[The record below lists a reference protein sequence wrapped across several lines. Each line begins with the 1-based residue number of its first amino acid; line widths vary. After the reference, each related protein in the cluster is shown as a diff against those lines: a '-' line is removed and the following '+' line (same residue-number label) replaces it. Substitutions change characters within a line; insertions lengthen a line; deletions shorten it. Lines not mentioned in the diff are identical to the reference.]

1 MDDLDLDFPN
11 PEVFPGPDVGDQ
23 MPGNCWIDGFFDE
36 SVKDMPRHSCT
47 HTHTCNPPGGDL
59 SHTHTCFH
67 AHTRILSAPS
77 NETSSE
83 SAEKSSSKKRPIGNR
98 EAVRKYREKKKA
110 HTASLED
117 EIVQLRALNQ
127 QLMKR
132 LQGQVALEAEVARL
146 RCLLVDIRG
155 RIEGE
160 IGAFP
165 YNRAARMGGDLV
177 SNATQGNLFGA
188 HIINS
193 CNVRCDD
200 QINCM
205 QSVMQGEDGDEDGA
219 LDGENFDACEI
230 GNIRCMGSSST
241 GSKVILTCGHGNANG
256 NAMAAGCS
264 SKAKKTKA
272 HLDRAEF
279 LRVQR
284 NGLERIMC
292 SSNNRWLTMFGM
304 NLTQSVQQSV

>member
-1 MDDLDLDFPN
+1 MDDLDLDFTD
-11 PEVFPGPDVGDQ
+11 PEVFPGPEFGDQ
-23 MPGNCWIDGFFDE
+23 VPGSCSINEFFDE
-36 SVKDMPRHSCT
+36 SLKDVPHHSCT
-47 HTHTCNPPGGDL
+47 HTHTCNHPGPNL

-67 AHTRILSAPS
+67 AHTKILSAPVE
-77 NETSSE
+77 ETSD

-110 HTASLED
+110 RTASLED
-117 EIVQLRALNQ
+117 EVVQLRAFNQ
-127 QLMKR
+127 QLMKK
-132 LQGQVALEAEVARL
+132 LQGQAALEAEVTRL

-165 YNRAARMGGDLV
+165 YQRTARVGGDMI
-177 SNATQGNLFGA
+177 SNAPQGNSLGA
-188 HIINS
+188 YMINS

-205 QSVMQGEDGDEDGA
+205 QPVMQGKGEDEDGA
-219 LDGENFDACEI
+219 LDGQNCGPCEI

-241 GSKVILTCGHGNANG
+241 ASKVNLACGRG

-264 SKAKKTKA
+264 SNAKKTKGQ
-272 HLDRAEF
+272 F
-279 LRVQR
+279 
-284 NGLERIMC
+284 
-292 SSNNRWLTMFGM
+292 
-304 NLTQSVQQSV
+304 

>member
-1 MDDLDLDFPN
+1 MFSEKSNLLKLIEVAFSGSGILLPNSAMDDWDLDFPN
-11 PEVFPGPDVGDQ
+11 PEAFPGPDVGDH
-23 MPGNCWIDGFFDE
+23 MPGSCSIDGFFDE

-47 HTHTCNPPGGDL
+47 HTHTCNPPGPDL

-67 AHTRILSAPS
+67 AHTKIVSAPAE
-77 NETSSE
+77 ETSD
-83 SAEKSSSKKRPIGNR
+83 SAEKFSSKKRPIGNR
-98 EAVRKYREKKKA
+98 EAVRKYRQKKKA

-132 LQGQVALEAEVARL
+132 LQGQAALEAELARL

-165 YNRAARMGGDLV
+165 YNRSARTGGDVV
-177 SNATQGNLFGA
+177 SNPTQGNLLGA

-193 CNVRCDD
+193 CNVSCDD

-205 QSVMQGEDGDEDGA
+205 QPLMQGKRGDEGGA
-219 LDGENFDACEI
+219 LDGQNLGACEI
-230 GNIRCMGSSST
+230 GNIRCMGSLST
-241 GSKVILTCGHGNANG
+241 GSKVILTCGRGNE
-256 NAMAAGCS
+256 MAAGCS
-264 SKAKKTKA
+264 SNAKKTK
-272 HLDRAEF
+272 
-279 LRVQR
+279 
-284 NGLERIMC
+284 G
-292 SSNNRWLTMFGM
+292 SSAATAIDGRSCLP
-304 NLTQSVQQSV
+304 